1 MQPVNV
7 FGQIKSE
14 QVKKTE
20 QTNKKRLCSTFYGA
34 AQALIFFLFYR
45 YFTGFKTLMP
55 ALKVPDL

>member
-20 QTNKKRLCSTFYGA
+20 QTNKKRLCGTFYGA
-34 AQALIFFLFYR
+34 AQALIFFS
-45 YFTGFKTLMP
+45 FTGILPGSKP
-55 ALKVPDL
+55 